1 MTFLRCTVK
10 DEGSYVIKAINNI
23 GSDTRS
29 WKIVVVAAQPNML
42 LHTSKGLPE
51 GNQFLYQNKNN
62 VHQSDNNSINE
73 VVEVRLVILLQ
84 TTKLL
89 FNVTY
94 YRSVEFCTYMV
105 SSVFQ
110 TDYLNTSIVFFSSS
124 FNKNPLSLNKIF
136 LSTKATKTMYMFL
149 TMKVK

>member
-29 WKIVVVAAQPNML
+29 WKIVVVAAQPNIL

-51 GNQFLYQNKNN
+51 GNQFFYQNKNN

-89 FNVTY
+89 FKVTY
-94 YRSVEFCTYMV
+94 YRRIL
-105 SSVFQ
+105 
-110 TDYLNTSIVFFSSS
+110 YLYGILRISNRLFKHFNCVLFIFF
-124 FNKNPLSLNKIF
+124 
-136 LSTKATKTMYMFL
+136 
-149 TMKVK
+149 